1 MTKKLFLFVVL
12 FSATLMA
19 YGQNDSKQENSNGSE
34 TKMKVFEVVEQQPA
48 FPGNLSQFLRDYIHY
63 PTVAQENGIQ
73 GRVIV
78 QFVVETDGSIT
89 DVRVVGSVDPSLDKE
104 AIRVVKSMPK
114 WKPGMQK
121 GEPVRVRYTLPVN
134 FRLGSPAKKAG
145 GVQTQIGH

>member
-1 MTKKLFLFVVL
+1 MTKKFFLFVVL

-34 TKMKVFEVVEQQPA
+34 TKMKVFEVVEQQPR
-48 FPGNLSQFLRDYIHY
+48 FPGNLNQFLCDNIHY
-63 PTVAQENGIQ
+63 PIVAKENGIQ

-89 DVRVVGSVDPSLDKE
+89 DVKVVGSVDPSLDKE
-104 AIRVVKSMPK
+104 AVRVVKSMPK

-121 GEPVRVRYTLPVN
+121 GEPVRVRYTFPVN
-134 FRLGSPAKKAG
+134 FRLGSPAKKVG
-145 GVQTQIGH
+145 EKPE